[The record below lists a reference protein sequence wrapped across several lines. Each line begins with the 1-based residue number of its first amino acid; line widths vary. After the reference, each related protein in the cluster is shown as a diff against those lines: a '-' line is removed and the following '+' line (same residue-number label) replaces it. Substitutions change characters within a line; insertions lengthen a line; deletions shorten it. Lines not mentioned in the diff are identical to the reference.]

1 MAYYGGEEQ
10 RKKDDKKRKIDSF
23 MNKAMPKRTFDQMG
37 RETDRR
43 TGKLLN
49 TEEQFNALFDDPL
62 EDLWCL
68 HEAEMGMMQKP
79 QIETDQPS
87 AYGGPNDG
95 NYEHPVTMKRA
106 ALDAEMQQGHDP
118 VEAHQKINGDVD
130 LGDTTAK
137 RQLAGT
143 LGRVQDESSK
153 NGIRMEPDKE
163 SLLYRDAQLEK
174 ELSQTTHD
182 DMRTPMRGQVPD
194 KLQTPADEVAEEV
207 DYQQE
212 MDYNDD
218 VAYLQKYG
226 RA

>member
-1 MAYYGGEEQ
+1 MNYQEQ
-10 RKKDDKKRKIDSF
+10 LDS
-23 MNKAMPKRTFDQMG
+23 
-37 RETDRR
+37 
-43 TGKLLN
+43 LLS
-49 TEEQFNALFDDPL
+49 DPL
-62 EDLWCL
+62 EDLWYL

-95 NYEHPVTMKRA
+95 NYEHPVAMKRA
-106 ALDAEMQQGHDP
+106 ALDAEMQQGHNP

-194 KLQTPADEVAEEV
+194 KLQTPADEVAEETEV
-207 DYQQE
+207 C
-212 MDYNDD
+212 YNYMDD
-218 VAYLQKYG
+218 VQFLQKYG

>member
-10 RKKDDKKRKIDSF
+10 RKKDEKKKKVDAF

-43 TGKLLN
+43 TGKLLE
-49 TEEQFNALFDDPL
+49 TQLDDLFSDPL
-62 EDLWCL
+62 EDLWNL
-68 HEAEMGMMQKP
+68 HEAEMGVMQKP

-95 NYEHPVTMKRA
+95 NYQHPVAMKRA
-106 ALDAEMQQGHDP
+106 ALDAEMHQGHNP
-118 VEAHQKINGDVD
+118 VEAHQSVHGDVD
-130 LGDTTAK
+130 LADTTSK
-137 RQLAGT
+137 KMLAGT

-153 NGIRMEPDKE
+153 NGVVMEPDKG
-163 SLLYRDAQLEK
+163 SLLYKDHELEK
-174 ELSQTTHD
+174 QLNQVTHD

-194 KLQTPADEVAEEV
+194 RLQTPADEVAEETEV
-207 DYQQE
+207 C
-212 MDYNDD
+212 YNYMDD
-218 VAYLQKYG
+218 VQFLQKYG